1 MKIVSKLSDV
11 NFNEDTA
18 LGRAEMYVYIYPGIQ
33 SSSIVALPRSHSLSR
48 NLYIRIYS
56 KPVVIGVKF
65 NEESFK
71 KGPETLQ
78 SFLYAP

>member
-11 NFNEDTA
+11 NINEDTA
-18 LGRAEMYVYIYPGIQ
+18 LGRAEIYPGIQ

-56 KPVVIGVKF
+56 KPVVIRVKF
-65 NEESFK
+65 NEESFE
-71 KGPETLQ
+71 KGPETLK
-78 SFLYAP
+78 SFLYPL